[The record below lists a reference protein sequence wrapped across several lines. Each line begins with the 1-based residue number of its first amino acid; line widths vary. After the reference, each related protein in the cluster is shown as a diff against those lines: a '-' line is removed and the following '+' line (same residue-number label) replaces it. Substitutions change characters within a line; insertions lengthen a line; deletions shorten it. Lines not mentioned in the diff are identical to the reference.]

1 MKSILLVEDNE
12 DNEDYIMDLLSGQY
26 EINWYRSGM
35 DALEYLEN
43 PDAAA
48 PDIFLLDISLP
59 GIDGVTLLGKI
70 RSLNAFENIPTIA
83 LTAHAMSTDR
93 DRFLGAGFNGYV
105 TKPIVDEGVLVEE
118 IERLTPAG

>member
-12 DNEDYIMDLLSGQY
+12 DNADYIMDLLSGQY